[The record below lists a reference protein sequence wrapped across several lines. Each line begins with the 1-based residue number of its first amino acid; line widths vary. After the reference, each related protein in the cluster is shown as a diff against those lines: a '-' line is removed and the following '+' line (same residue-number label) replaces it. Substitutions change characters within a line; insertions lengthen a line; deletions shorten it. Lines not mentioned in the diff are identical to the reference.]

1 MNILGV
7 GAHPDDLDFSA
18 AGSFAR
24 WAREGH
30 NCYYLIC
37 TDGRK
42 GSDDPKMTEDR
53 LIEIRKQ
60 EQIAAG
66 KILGIKEVVFLGHR
80 DTELVTDLNLK
91 REITAQIRKFKPD
104 TVVSLDPT
112 FYYSV
117 ERGFVNH
124 TDHRAAGAATLDAVF
139 PLARDRLTFPEL
151 EKDQLTP
158 HKVKTLLMVNFDN
171 ANFGM
176 DISDTL
182 NLKISALKAHTSQIS
197 EEAIKRS
204 RTIAETTGKK
214 FGFKYGEGF
223 IKLTLPA

>member
-7 GAHPDDLDFSA
+7 GAHPDDLDFST
-18 AGSFAR
+18 AGSFAK

-30 NCYYLIC
+30 DCYYLIC

-42 GSDDPKMTEDR
+42 GSDDPNMTEER
-53 LIEIRKQ
+53 LIEMRKQ
-60 EQIAAG
+60 EQTAAG
-66 KILGIKEVVFLGHR
+66 KILGIKEVFFLGHR
-80 DTELVTDLNLK
+80 DTELVSDLDLK
-91 REITAQIRKFKPD
+91 REITAVIRKVKPE

-112 FYYSV
+112 FYYSAT
-117 ERGFVNH
+117 RGFVNH
-124 TDHRAAGAATLDAVF
+124 TDHRAAGEATLDAIF

-151 EKDQLTP
+151 EKERLTP
-158 HKVKTLLMVNFDN
+158 HKVKTLLLVNFDKPD
-171 ANFGM
+171 FGV

-182 NLKISALKAHTSQIS
+182 DLKMAALKAHTSQIS

-204 RTIAETTGKK
+204 RVMAENTGKM

-223 IKLTLPA
+223 IKLNLPA